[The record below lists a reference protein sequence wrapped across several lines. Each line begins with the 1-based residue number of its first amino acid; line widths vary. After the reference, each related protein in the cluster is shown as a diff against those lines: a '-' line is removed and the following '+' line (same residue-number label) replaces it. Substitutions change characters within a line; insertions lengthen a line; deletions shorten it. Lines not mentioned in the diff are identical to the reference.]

1 MSTPFD
7 LEQEILRCWNITTD
21 LGEILDDMEG
31 GHIEIHEAV
40 EALRAYQRVYERRFD
55 RCFRSFEDH
64 SREVWQLRN
73 RLKESKQDLDSPKN
87 PLLVWV
93 KKGDPNSK
101 KRLTIKSLF
110 AIIRVC

>member
-1 MSTPFD
+1 MSTSFD

-55 RCFRSFEDH
+55 RCFRSFEQH
-64 SREVWQLRN
+64 TSEVWQLRN
-73 RLKESKQDLDSPKN
+73 QVQDAQSNLDQPRKPSASMG
-87 PLLVWV
+87 
-93 KKGDPNSK
+93 KKGQIQTA
-101 KRLTIKSLF
+101 KRG
-110 AIIRVC
+110 